1 MTHHELSTPDPID
14 LYVEIGSGSVH
25 LDLTGP
31 AGATTIRIEGRDA
44 AQVAVDQDG
53 DTVSVVAPR
62 RGLLGAG
69 TGTLQVR
76 VTAPTGTRPAVRTG
90 NAGVVVQGAAGATRV
105 RTGSGDVRLDVLEGD
120 SSIETGSG
128 DLAVEHARAGLRV
141 KTGSGQVLLGRLDAG
156 ASVSTGSGDVRV
168 RSSAGGFALKTGS
181 GDLHVDEAAGDVSMS
196 SGSGDLVLGR
206 ITHGRVDVKGASGT
220 LRVGVAPGTP
230 VWTNVRTL
238 SGRIHSALPPT
249 GAPAQGQH
257 HVEVHGV
264 LVSGD
269 VTLHEA

>member
-1 MTHHELSTPDPID
+1 MTQHELSTPEPVD
-14 LYVEIGSGSVH
+14 LHIEIGSGLVH
-25 LDLTGP
+25 VDLT
-31 AGATTIRIEGRDA
+31 ASTSTTTLRIEGRDA
-44 AQVAVDQDG
+44 AQVAVEHDG
-53 DTVSVVAPR
+53 GTVRVVAPR

-69 TGTLQVR
+69 TSPLRVH
-76 VTAPTGTRPAVRTG
+76 VTAPPGSRPAIRTG
-90 NAGVVVQGAAGATRV
+90 SAGVVAEGTARAARV

-128 DLAVEHARAGLRV
+128 DLSVEHARAGLRV
-141 KTGSGQVLLGRLDAG
+141 KTGSGQVLLGDLDADTV
-156 ASVSTGSGDVRV
+156 VSTGSGDVRV

-181 GDLHVDEAAGDVSMS
+181 GDLHMDEAAGDVSMS

-206 ITHGRVDVKGASGT
+206 IGRGRIDVKGASGA

-230 VWTNVRTL
+230 VWTDVLAL
-238 SGRIHSALPPT
+238 SGRIHSALRPT
-249 GAPAQGQH
+249 GAPVEGQH